1 MAFFRYTQE
10 CLDAAQGKFPASGE
24 WGAAAEPEEK
34 RRQRPVRIRVFENG
48 FIEKVFA
55 QSHPILPIVWFG
67 PFIGYG
73 VIEGFWRAGFLTTVG
88 LFIGGWLVF
97 TLMEYLLHRFLFH
110 ASAHT
115 PDQKFRSFMVHGYHH
130 EFPNDKL
137 RLVAPPLMSW
147 PIAAVM
153 IFIYRATMGPNMW
166 IMFAG
171 TATGYVAYDWIH
183 YYTHHFRP
191 SNAVGRWL
199 KAYHLQHHF
208 DDTHGEGRYGVSS
221 PLWDFVF
228 GTYRPLKRAAQP
240 GKPAKAS

>member
-1 MAFFRYTQE
+1 
-10 CLDAAQGKFPASGE
+10 
-24 WGAAAEPEEK
+24 
-34 RRQRPVRIRVFENG
+34 
-48 FIEKVFA
+48 
-55 QSHPILPIVWFG
+55 
-67 PFIGYG
+67 